1 MAPTGTA
8 PSGSSAHE
16 LRTHRR
22 PDVLVDDA
30 DAVDGTAGV
39 RRHRLRRGGRRARP
53 LGHRRLRARVQR
65 RHEADEVVRSEE
77 HTSELQSLMRISYAV
92 SCSKKQ
98 RMEKDTRKIT
108 SNAASKKSTRHCRH
122 YITHRKR

>member
-8 PSGSSAHE
+8 PTEMARPGSNAHE

-39 RRHRLRRGGRRARP
+39 RGNRLRSGGRRVRP
-53 LGHRRLRARVQR
+53 MGHRRLRARVQR
-65 RHEADEVVRSEE
+65 RHEG
-77 HTSELQSLMRISYAV
+77 YAV
-92 SCSKKQ
+92 ISKERRVGEECVRKY
-98 RMEKDTRKIT
+98 RTRWL
-108 SNAASKKSTRHCRH
+108 HEH
-122 YITHRKR
+122 